1 MLRIPPAAQD
11 QALFSYRICLEHRLA
26 ADHPLRALA
35 AVLDLDFVIPAVQE
49 FYGRSGNVGVDPR
62 LMVKIMFLLFYYNI
76 PSERELMDQIRFRLD
91 FLWFLGLD
99 LESEIPDH
107 SVLSKARKR
116 WGTQLFEELFARTVK
131 QCVQAGLVDGRLLHI
146 DSTTIKANASKGKVV
161 SSSPELVS
169 ALRRAYQEQEAKLAV
184 LPAPTPGKASPSCD
198 APLGLAPAPAPLVS
212 APVTVL
218 PDPVA
223 SNESGACAEP
233 LPSESE
239 GKIPDLRVLPPPPK
253 SETADQPSE
262 SKAADQKLPV
272 NSTHISRT
280 DPEAELARSKNGV
293 TDLNY
298 KDHRIVDNTHG
309 VITAVEGTGS
319 TVADGTQLP
328 SLMEQHLSRTGLKLG
343 QVTIAGDGHYG
354 TASNY
359 LFCAQEGIGP
369 HLAEATAHLAERG
382 NLPLS
387 EFVYEPEQDRLRC
400 PQGHYLDFHQNRP
413 QEQAKV
419 YLIQDPAQC
428 AGCPLKPRCTK
439 SAQGRS
445 IQRHVQA
452 QVIAQAQAK
461 AKSPAGRFSRKRRQ
475 HVMEGSFADAA
486 NNHGSKRA
494 RWRGLWRQQI
504 QGYFIAAVQNLRIL
518 IKRAKGGPVKGA
530 AAGDAKS
537 LAGTGASGL
546 APGSSR
552 TGKQTPFL
560 RVARL
565 VWLVFTPWDRPMN
578 SNSSYGTL
586 LNVIGR
592 AAPSFQNAT

>member
-1 MLRIPPAAQD
+1 MAQD
-11 QALFSYRICLEHRLA
+11 QPLFSYRIHLEHRLA

-49 FYGRSGNVGVDPR
+49 FYGRSGNNGLDPR
-62 LMVKIMFLLFYYNI
+62 LIVKIMFLLFYYDI
-76 PSERELMDQIRFRLD
+76 PSERELMDQIKVRLD

-99 LESEIPDH
+99 LESEVPDH

-116 WGTQLFEELFARTVK
+116 WGTKLFEKLFARTVE
-131 QCVQAGLVDGRLLHI
+131 QCVLAGLVDGRLLHI
-146 DSTTIKANASKGKVV
+146 DSTTIKANASKGMVV

-169 ALRRAYQEQEAKLAV
+169 ALRQAYQKQEAKLEV
-184 LPAPTPGKASPSCD
+184 LPAPTDQKANPSGDAPSCP
-198 APLGLAPAPAPLVS
+198 ASAPALLGSV
-212 APVTVL
+212 PVELTVL

-223 SNESGACAEP
+223 SNESPACAEL
-233 LPSESE
+233 LPPESES
-239 GKIPDLRVLPPPPK
+239 KIPDLQVLPPPFK
-253 SETADQPSE
+253 SAIEGQPSD
-262 SKAADQKLPV
+262 SKATGKKLPV
-272 NSTHISRT
+272 NSTHISLT

-293 TDLNY
+293 TELNY
-298 KDHRIVDNTHG
+298 KDHRTVDDAHG
-309 VITAVEGTGS
+309 VITAVEGTSS

-328 SLMEQHLSRTGLKLG
+328 SLVEQHLARTGLKLG
-343 QVTIAGDGHYG
+343 QVTIAGDAHYG

-359 LFCAQEGIGP
+359 LFCAEEGIRP
-369 HLAEATAHLAERG
+369 HLAEAKAHLKERG
-382 NLPLS
+382 NLELS
-387 EFVYEPEQDRLRC
+387 EFIYEPEQDRLRC
-400 PQGHYLDFHQNRP
+400 PQGHYLVLHQNRP

-439 SAQGRS
+439 SARGRS

-452 QVIAQAQAK
+452 QEIAEAQAE

-518 IKRAKGGPVKGA
+518 IKRAGGGPAKGA
-530 AAGDAKS
+530 AAGQAQGS
-537 LAGTGASGL
+537 TGAGAGGLVSGSL
-546 APGSSR
+546 RIRVR
-552 TGKQTPFL
+552 TPYPKVP
-560 RVARL
+560 RL
-565 VWLVFTPWDRPMN
+565 V
-578 SNSSYGTL
+578 
-586 LNVIGR
+586 
-592 AAPSFQNAT
+592 